1 MLFLRPPGHI
11 ASGHFATICFG
22 GAGGNNS
29 LQKSASQVPE
39 QLQLVGLSPRQAAKL
54 NNWWR
59 RVTGLQSFMTPSPT
73 GC

>member
-29 LQKSASQVPE
+29 LQNPAPKC
-39 QLQLVGLSPRQAAKL
+39 LNNGGLSGFRSGKL
-54 NNWWR
+54 LN
-59 RVTGLQSFMTPSPT
+59 
-73 GC
+73 

>member
-29 LQKSASQVPE
+29 LRKSGSQVPE

-54 NNWWR
+54 NNR
-59 RVTGLQSFMTPSPT
+59 
-73 GC
+73 